1 MNNFV
6 YFNNPVF
13 FFPAVLNGLKVHKDK
28 ELAPRSRGRES
39 SVGRDRNEGCDASGE
54 ISHKH
59 TAATAKSHNTNGHNY
74 RRAAEELRKQV
85 QAFMSISVSAW
96 TGIILE
102 SWELYWIWYLGGN
115 IHPDVAY
122 RQSDHHHLR
131 Y

>member
-1 MNNFV
+1 MLQFIFLFILV
-6 YFNNPVF
+6 TLYFLF
-13 FFPAVLNGLKVHKDK
+13 FSAVLNGLKVHKDK

-39 SVGRDRNEGCDASGE
+39 SVGRDRNEGCDSSGE

-85 QAFMSISVSAW
+85 QAFMSISVSVW

-102 SWELYWIWYLGGN
+102 PWELYRIW
-115 IHPDVAY
+115 
-122 RQSDHHHLR
+122 
-131 Y
+131 

>member
-1 MNNFV
+1 M
-6 YFNNPVF
+6 
-13 FFPAVLNGLKVHKDK
+13 LNGLKVHKDK

-39 SVGRDRNEGCDASGE
+39 SVGRDRNEGCDSSGE

-85 QAFMSISVSAW
+85 QAFMSISVSVW

-102 SWELYWIWYLGGN
+102 PWELYRIW
-115 IHPDVAY
+115 
-122 RQSDHHHLR
+122 
-131 Y
+131 